1 MSAARTITGT
11 TKAWI
16 TEHSTARPEHL
27 AEGDPRLVKWLAYSD
42 MDMGTEGWVLVGKA
56 QITIDLPSL
65 DEVVTNQV
73 AALRQQITN
82 VRAEAENKATQLE
95 RQVQQLLA
103 ITMETGGAS

>member
-16 TEHSTARPEHL
+16 TEHSTARPEHI
-27 AEGDPRLVKWLAYSD
+27 AEGDPRLVGWLTYST
-42 MDMGTEGWVLVGKA
+42 MDMSDCGWVLVGEAK
-56 QITIDLPSL
+56 ITIDLPSIE
-65 DEVVTNQV
+65 EVVTNQV

-82 VRAEAENKATQLE
+82 VRAEAENKATELE